1 MQRFYERQGLK
12 PFRNYSIMIYN
23 KPATKEVEK
32 EKEVAAEPPKAE
44 VPQEIIP
51 ASAAA
56 AGRRMTILVMGAHIG
71 DAEITGGLLA
81 TKYARAGHR
90 VVMLHM
96 TAGEKGNPRM
106 DDQVY
111 RAQRIKEAEASAAIF
126 GAERCIVLD
135 HKDGELQAEQATFLQ
150 VCDIVREEKPD
161 IIFTH
166 WRGSFHRDH
175 RNTYTASMEGSFL
188 AALPGIKRELPAHC
202 IRGLY
207 YLENWEDMED
217 FKPDF
222 WVDIDTE
229 TYDAWVR
236 GCQAHQLLRGE
247 VSFQYLQ
254 YYCGLAAKRGAE
266 VGKKFA
272 VCVSLPP
279 ISRKRRVDF
288 LPVDTEPVL
297 VF

>member
-1 MQRFYERQGLK
+1 
-12 PFRNYSIMIYN
+12 MIYN
-23 KPATKEVEK
+23 KPGRAEEAKEEEK
-32 EKEVAAEPPKAE
+32 EKKEVHKEEEKA
-44 VPQEIIP
+44 VD
-51 ASAAA
+51 AAA
-56 AGRRMTILVMGAHIG
+56 AKEAIPAAVPGRRITILVMGAHIG